1 MCQFLS
7 MVSFRKPRSDV
18 GCRDHKKHLPLFIL
32 QNQIPPHCFEIKF
45 SIHSSEDSLRQF
57 IKPILSLATRSTT
70 RSPDRSTRLSEFFS
84 RSSEIVSRGPPPPAY
99 GRIVSLRPH
108 RIHHH
113 HHHYHQ
119 CDHPHHYQRI
129 ANSLRSKGG
138 TWAKPF
144 RKHFNKLGSA
154 ILSQNRRHTPWSTSN
169 NITEKLSSAN
179 LSQIIIIGVIAAIFK

>member
-32 QNQIPPHCFEIKF
+32 QNQIPLHCFEIKF

-57 IKPILSLATRSTT
+57 IKLILSHPPDRT
-70 RSPDRSTRLSEFFS
+70 PDRSTRLSEFFS

-108 RIHHH
+108 RIHHYYHQCDRH
-113 HHHYHQ
+113 HYHHHYHHYHQ
-119 CDHPHHYQRI
+119 C
-129 ANSLRSKGG
+129 
-138 TWAKPF
+138 
-144 RKHFNKLGSA
+144 
-154 ILSQNRRHTPWSTSN
+154 
-169 NITEKLSSAN
+169 
-179 LSQIIIIGVIAAIFK
+179 

>member
-1 MCQFLS
+1 MYKFLVW
-7 MVSFRKPRSDV
+7 VSFRKLCSDV

-32 QNQIPPHCFEIKF
+32 QNQIPLHCFEIKF

-119 CDHPHHYQRI
+119 CDHHHYHHYHQC
-129 ANSLRSKGG
+129 NCCGKHLLLRKEKRAP
-138 TWAKPF
+138 WD
-144 RKHFNKLGSA
+144 KLHVQKYNC
-154 ILSQNRRHTPWSTSN
+154 LH
-169 NITEKLSSAN
+169 
-179 LSQIIIIGVIAAIFK
+179 